1 MHKTRSA
8 YQQINATVDMNPML
22 DIVFI
27 LLIFFIV
34 TASFNRDTV
43 LDIERTKNNINTI
56 QPTLIPQFTIDSQN
70 HIFLNQRQVEVDT
83 INVNIARLA
92 AIGDINSISLRAH
105 PNSQHNT
112 LVSVLNAIK
121 AQTSAPVSI
130 GEILN

>member
-8 YQQINATVDMNPML
+8 YQQMNATVDMNPML

-43 LDIERTKNNINTI
+43 LDIERAKNSVSTI
-56 QPTLIPQFTIDSQN
+56 EPKLTPQFTINSKNQ
-70 HIFLNQRQVEVDT
+70 IFLNQRLIEITAV
-83 INVNIARLA
+83 NVNIARLA
-92 AIGDINSISLRAH
+92 AVGNINAISLRAH

-121 AQTSAPVSI
+121 EQTSAPVSI